1 MFSFQ
6 QCSLTHSVKNDRQ
19 GFFMLGLSAT
29 VCATSKLFYA
39 LYSLISIHSLL
50 LEMLSDTNLRVRE
63 AFPSC
68 QLNNSFRLFTQKGAK
83 NDL

>member
-1 MFSFQ
+1 MLNFK
-6 QCSLTHSVKNDRQ
+6 QCSLTHGVKKTSL
-19 GFFMLGLSAT
+19 GFFMLGLSVT
-29 VCATSKLFYA
+29 VCATSMLSYA

-50 LEMLSDTNLRVRE
+50 LEMLSDANLRARE

-68 QLNNSFRLFTQKGAK
+68 QLNNSFTNFIQKGAK